1 MTDVEK
7 ARAELNKALSI
18 DFSPDEQPITVAV
31 EKLIEAIVVER
42 LANYQTKPLRFR

>member
-7 ARAELNKALSI
+7 ARIELNKALSI
-18 DFSPDEQPITVAV
+18 DFSPDEQPITQAV
-31 EKLIEAIVVER
+31 EKLVEAIVAER